1 MADVNATFNY
11 DADFTSAISQT
22 RLLSRELSVLNNSFN
37 SLDKDARKVRDRL
50 GEIFKA
56 DVGDLGAFSARTV
69 DITSNMDNFG
79 KALDRN
85 KLKLRD
91 YAREARKAFQA
102 DSNSRKLAED
112 QVRRSKANLVEMG
125 MDASGRRKGVLV
137 TPLRLDMSDMQ
148 NQLDVARKQFSI
160 FNRLVNDGATQLIN
174 WGKNTQWAGR
184 QLTVGLTVPMTI
196 FATTTIK
203 AFNEVDKELTRF
215 QKVYGSDLVGAT
227 TQATNA
233 IRQQVQALA
242 VDIAGSYGIAAKE
255 TAGLAADLAATGLEG
270 QKLLDSIKQ
279 TTRLS
284 VLGEIDRQDAMK
296 TTLSLQ
302 NAFNMSTQELAESI
316 NFLNAVENQTSLSL
330 QDLTEAIPKVGPVV
344 RALGGDV
351 KDLSVLMVAM
361 KEGGINAAE
370 GANALKS
377 GLASL
382 INPTKAGSEVAKQY
396 GIDLEDIVKRNK
408 GQLLPTV
415 LEFQKS
421 MQTLDDLGKAKII
434 EQLFG
439 KYQFARISALFDN
452 LNTQGSQTKQVIEL
466 MSASNSDLA
475 RIANEEIKTLTESA
489 SMRFQRSM
497 EAIKAALLPVGEAI
511 VNSVLPFM
519 EKFAGVLDRI
529 VSFAQNLPGPIKS
542 FLKVVAGLTSVAGP
556 IIMMAG
562 VLGNFAGYII
572 KGSMAFVN
580 LGRVIRGLPVEKFS
594 LMDDSQIAA
603 AKATDTVTISIEKQK
618 SAMIGLNKLMMDYYT
633 LINKQAARTPNL
645 FNSTPQSSTIG
656 GSPVVPKG
664 VKTLPIIKRQSG
676 GAAWVPG
683 NGSGDKIP
691 ALLEPGEFVINR
703 NAAKQYGGVLEDINN
718 GVPRFAKG
726 GKMPRKIPVPG
737 YMSGF
742 TGARMAAY
750 NARYFAP
757 ARQPERQAA
766 QQPNPGGQPLR
777 YGNEAEWERNLPSPI
792 NPDGIAYGPITHRRQ
807 FQARQADEQVSVITS
822 ALQNAT
828 RSENFL
834 SAIPELVRNIQIRT
848 GIKIREIEEGKP
860 FPAASTFPMPRPLN
874 TAYNDLLPGVNSNP
888 SVFTSIL
895 EKIAQSP
902 TLTLEQKKSLFKL
915 VSNGD
920 APADPQ
926 IISFMSRSFGEI
938 LDAGLPDKFS
948 KELAAKMALAA
959 TAPNYFVRAAR
970 PMSAEL
976 GDITA
981 NSKNRSISGIPK
993 NKIWTDAS
1001 AKLGLEFLPKASQ
1014 ESAAQAAST
1023 LLASSLGISNKE
1035 ARKLIDKQ
1043 KVGEFHVSH
1052 AQSGGIIKA
1061 QRGITGPKP
1070 FSGVPTVKVNP
1081 FKLIGMGGVNEDN
1094 PIAGLDKKS
1103 GMFYKQIK
1111 NNRGFNKDAM
1121 ISEAV
1126 FSQIYKS
1133 GLFGENVTGIDQRLF
1148 NADTGNGTMPVLGSK
1163 FIQSLKTGEDLYD
1176 SKSAQ
1181 FNRPTP
1187 FAKGV
1192 VNKKAIEAM
1201 LASKILGN
1209 YDTHTGNFGIS
1220 NGKFVMLDNTSNL
1233 LTDANGLQR
1242 RTSQALND
1250 FSYSPDR
1257 DALDRLGTQAYR
1269 KNSGSEKAT
1278 IKYLDG
1284 ILAKLNDGQSY
1295 VSQAIMRATQGS
1307 PELLKS
1313 MNDYAFK
1320 KSRGS
1325 SKTYEE
1331 LVTSMI
1337 ALRVEKMKS
1346 NLYVDEDNLTLAD
1359 GGPRLALQSGGIIRA
1374 QRGIKMPESY
1384 ATKLATIRQS
1394 MANANKEA
1402 MSSNVP
1408 LTELGTRQSRIGGY
1422 SSAIPGVNGV
1432 YEINGQRYVVKGH
1445 DTYES
1450 AKAEA
1455 DMARITR
1462 DVFGL
1467 QTPNQEAVRIRHPET
1482 GELMFAV
1489 RSPYNEAFA
1498 KTTARFTEDSAFD
1511 QLIASVARRD
1521 KDLQADNLF
1530 DNIVTDVGQAGI
1542 MSKASQPR
1550 IKTGPT
1556 NSALE
1561 QLAINLG
1568 MTKGGAR
1575 SHGAEAW
1582 NAATA
1587 NMTDDQIISRIKEAA
1602 AKAKSKLSTAD
1613 IPEDFKYIARDLDDI
1628 ASADLGPFVAH
1639 LRTVFPK
1646 EKKPATAAAL
1656 AKKEQQKLLDR
1667 EERQSAL
1674 DAGYPAWA
1682 MQSGGLLRAQDGAW
1696 VPGKGEGDRVPA
1708 LLEPGEFVVNKKAAM
1723 KYGGML
1729 EDMNWNVAPRFMRGT
1744 PPMGQMP
1751 GMTTGAVSGG
1761 LMAAS
1766 MASSMMLPVNQF
1778 TDALNKSI
1786 MALSAFTG
1794 ILSAMQM
1801 LGGRMGGGIGEKLSG
1816 VMTPKPGSKGAGL
1829 IDSATSFMDIG
1840 KKKMA
1845 GTKTAASRGYAA
1857 SQLAG
1862 DNKAKSLAKGA
1873 TRGAS
1878 RLGSGVSSIGK
1889 GMALRGA
1896 GAAVGLLSNPV
1907 GWAILAVTAVT
1918 TAVLSYKKALDSVK
1932 KSAEQAFGASKAE
1945 AEAFGVELK
1954 SIGETIKA
1962 NQEYTKRIGAQ
1973 AQQSQ
1978 STSQRLDPEKEAAVL
1993 DANKDLTK
2001 RLRNLSETRLG
2012 TTVGLGGDRSAQG
2025 ASLLTAKYA
2034 SLLQQGFSEEDA
2046 NVMVRTLAK
2055 ASGAMDAYAQ
2065 SVNKFGMI
2073 KADDPSSIVKA
2084 QMEGLKTYEGFRER
2098 GGFAEGMKSVV
2109 ESINMLPPE
2118 DQYTGL
2124 KTLLTQ
2130 IENLDT
2136 TKLKIAQQ
2144 SLIDMTKQNYGEGSQ
2159 LFNTQRA
2166 IQERTND
2173 SFSFKN
2179 LSTYDDVFAKI
2190 RGGQGIFGGFD
2201 NEQATKVT
2209 AALTSA
2215 FETGAITDQQL
2226 KDYELRIEADPSSI
2240 DEIERELDTVTRD
2253 RQMKIEMDIKIREQ
2267 LAEDYEKINKEII
2280 VKQNQLQDAIESKNA
2295 AIEKEEEKFKNS
2307 QKAGQKYIK
2316 AKQEEIK
2323 ILDEQ
2328 ATKEIE
2334 AIEKQTDTYLK
2345 SLTKQD
2351 DANKFRAEQRG
2362 TMLGGLGALAEGDV
2376 FGFLDARQAAE
2387 ENARQFSSSEEIKA
2401 IEEKKN
2407 AAVEAIDLER
2417 DKRIEAIQEEIDKR
2431 QEALE
2436 KQAEGH
2442 EAHMARLAKERDT
2455 MARNASKT
2463 ISEMQATSDAIAG
2476 IQGNDTVIGWL
2487 GTLRTDAERAAEKA
2501 ALINYLIKHPEAT
2514 VAEALKVV
2522 RKDLYQRD
2530 QSYGAGQNAGGG
2542 ERAGG
2547 ATPDTSSLP
2556 RDPVTRNANGGY
2568 ISGPGTGTSDSIPAR
2583 LSDGEYVIKAS
2594 AVDQYGVGMM
2604 NSINEQRFANGGQ
2617 VLDDYSRVTY
2627 GGKTFNARTVR
2638 MLKRAEESYGS
2649 GFGFYQGSYSTG
2661 VSASKGTHD
2670 GGGAVDIKP
2679 PANIDKALKAL
2690 ASAGFWA
2697 KWRGS
2702 MNPPHIHA
2710 LATGDAQLSSAAR
2723 RQLGLPADGG
2733 YEGDQVEV
2741 GTRTLEDAIKE
2752 VSEAGQG
2759 TIKELTDIMTKG
2771 AAAVYTP
2778 FTGRQFGG
2786 SMTMNKPYLVG
2797 ENGPEVVMP
2806 YGSGSRVDPRFNVPS
2821 GSSIATV
2828 SQNYSDI
2835 ISSNSYSNMVVN
2847 LSVSGVND
2855 PNKAA
2860 DRVIE
2865 ILNKET
2871 GRRNHSRRMGK

>member
-1 MADVNATFNY
+1 MADVNATFVY

-56 DVGDLGAFSARTV
+56 DIGDLGAFSARTV

-112 QVRRSKANLVEMG
+112 QVRRTKANLVDMG
-125 MDASGRRKGVLV
+125 MDASGRRKGILV
-137 TPLRLDMSDMQ
+137 TPLTLDMSDMQ
-148 NQLDVARKQFSI
+148 TKLEVSRKQFSI
-160 FNRLVNDGATQLIN
+160 FNKLVNDGATQLIN

-203 AFNEVDKELTRF
+203 AFNDVDKELTRF

-242 VDIAGSYGIAAKE
+242 VDIAGAYGIAAKE

-421 MQTLDDLGKAKII
+421 METLDDLGKAKII

-466 MSASNSDLA
+466 MSASNTDLA
-475 RIANEEIKTLTESA
+475 RIANQEIKTLTESA

-519 EKFAGVLDRI
+519 ERFAGVLDRV

-542 FLKVVAGLTSVAGP
+542 FLKIAGGLTAIAGP
-556 IIMMAG
+556 LIMMTG
-562 VLGNFAGYII
+562 VLGNFLGYIV
-572 KGSMAFVN
+572 KGAMAFVN
-580 LGRVIRGLPVEKFS
+580 LGRTIRGLPTEKFS
-594 LMDDSQIAA
+594 LMDDAQIAA
-603 AKATDTVTISIEKQK
+603 SKATDTVTISIEKQK

-645 FNSTPQSSTIG
+645 FNSTPQSTVMG
-656 GSPVVPKG
+656 GSPVVPQG
-664 VKTLPIIKRQSG
+664 VRTLPIIKRQSG

-683 NGSGDKIP
+683 SGSGDKIP

-718 GVPRFAKG
+718 GTPRFQSG
-726 GKMPRKIPVPG
+726 GKIPG
-737 YMSGF
+737 YALGF
-742 TGARMAAY
+742 TGVRMGAQYAKL
-750 NARYFAP
+750 NNNSP
-757 ARQPERQAA
+757 ARQAVS
-766 QQPNPGGQPLR
+766 QPNPGGQPLK
-777 YGNEAEWERNLPSPI
+777 YGSEAEWERNFPVPYS
-792 NPDGIAYGPITHRRQ
+792 PDGIAYSNVTYRRQ
-807 FQARQADEQVSVITS
+807 FQARQANEQVSVIMS
-822 ALQNAT
+822 GLQNAT
-828 RSENFL
+828 SSREL
-834 SAIPELVRNIQIRT
+834 LDAIPQIVGNVKIRT
-848 GIKIREIEEGKP
+848 GIGIKEEGETKP
-860 FPAASTFPMPRPLN
+860 FPTNSTFPMPKPLN
-874 TAYNDLLPGVNSNP
+874 TVYNDILPGKKDPFKESLF
-888 SVFTSIL
+888 SSIL
-895 EKIAQSP
+895 TRIAD
-902 TLTLEQKKSLFKL
+902 TDELTLNQKKYLFTL
-915 VSNGD
+915 ISNGD
-920 APADPQ
+920 APAEPKLV
-926 IISFMSRSFGEI
+926 SFMSTVFKNI
-938 LDAGLPDKFS
+938 LEDGLPADYS
-948 KELAAKMALAA
+948 QNLAAKMALAA
-959 TAPNYFVRAAR
+959 TVPGQFIVPLQ
-970 PMSAEL
+970 PMSTRL
-976 GDITA
+976 GTGVVSQSTD
-981 NSKNRSISGIPK
+981 RSIKGLPNTSE
-993 NKIWTDAS
+993 WQVAS
-1001 AKLGLEFLPKASQ
+1001 RDLGLESLPLSSQQTATIKAG
-1014 ESAAQAAST
+1014 E
-1023 LLASSLGISNKE
+1023 LLAKSLGISNE
-1035 ARKLIDKQ
+1035 DAMVLINAQ
-1043 KVGEFHVSH
+1043 KIGEFHVSH
-1052 AQSGGIIKA
+1052 AQSGG
-1061 QRGITGPKP
+1061 
-1070 FSGVPTVKVNP
+1070 V
-1081 FKLIGMGGVNEDN
+1081 
-1094 PIAGLDKKS
+1094 
-1103 GMFYKQIK
+1103 
-1111 NNRGFNKDAM
+1111 
-1121 ISEAV
+1121 
-1126 FSQIYKS
+1126 
-1133 GLFGENVTGIDQRLF
+1133 
-1148 NADTGNGTMPVLGSK
+1148 
-1163 FIQSLKTGEDLYD
+1163 
-1176 SKSAQ
+1176 
-1181 FNRPTP
+1181 
-1187 FAKGV
+1187 
-1192 VNKKAIEAM
+1192 
-1201 LASKILGN
+1201 
-1209 YDTHTGNFGIS
+1209 
-1220 NGKFVMLDNTSNL
+1220 
-1233 LTDANGLQR
+1233 
-1242 RTSQALND
+1242 
-1250 FSYSPDR
+1250 
-1257 DALDRLGTQAYR
+1257 
-1269 KNSGSEKAT
+1269 
-1278 IKYLDG
+1278 
-1284 ILAKLNDGQSY
+1284 
-1295 VSQAIMRATQGS
+1295 
-1307 PELLKS
+1307 
-1313 MNDYAFK
+1313 
-1320 KSRGS
+1320 
-1325 SKTYEE
+1325 
-1331 LVTSMI
+1331 
-1337 ALRVEKMKS
+1337 
-1346 NLYVDEDNLTLAD
+1346 
-1359 GGPRLALQSGGIIRA
+1359 IRA
-1374 QRGIKMPESY
+1374 MRGVKMPESY
-1384 ATKLATIRQS
+1384 ATKLSTIRQS

-1402 MSSNVP
+1402 MDSNVP
-1408 LTELGTRQSRIGGY
+1408 LMELGTRQSKIGGH

-1462 DVFGL
+1462 EVFGL

-1482 GELMFAV
+1482 GDLMFAV

-1498 KTTARFTEDSAFD
+1498 KTTGRFTQDSAFD

-1550 IKTGPT
+1550 TKTGPG

-1568 MTKGGAR
+1568 MVKGGAR

-1587 NMTDDQIISRIKEAA
+1587 NMTDAQIISRIKEAA
-1602 AKAKSKLSTAD
+1602 AKAKSKLSTSD
-1613 IPEDFKYIARDLDDI
+1613 IPEDFKYIAKDLDDI
-1628 ASADLGPFVAH
+1628 ASADLAPFVAH

-1646 EKKPATAAAL
+1646 EKKPPTAAAI

-1674 DAGYPAWA
+1674 AAGYPQWA
-1682 MQSGGLLRAQDGAW
+1682 MQSGGIIKAQNGGLIRAMFGIKIPRSKKNTPYSGQVAGSLTPKVSKKDQDLLDLYFDKPQVGHLDNLHKTPLGEIASRGMVPSQTLYRGMSDFDMNLVKQSGTLTRDSVMSTTRDRDAAIKIASGLSDSGGGNTYSVAKIKVGRGTRGVHLNSLVPRARQSLDEILLSPQTPLHFRRSEIGYRINTGESIIPIMQHVFSTKKPNMIQRLYDRVLQSRQSELRPLTRDEVRYWQQAGAPLTEGMQLVANKGKTIYGDSYEENYQRSQSSKRVEEAAAAERARKASLTPEESRAEYLAAQAAIAARSNNSGVQTGGMIRAQDGAW

-1708 LLEPGEFVVNKKAAM
+1708 LLEPGEFVVNKKAA
-1723 KYGGML
+1723 KQYGGML
-1729 EDMNWNVAPRFMRGT
+1729 EDLNWNVAPRFMRGT
-1744 PPMGQMP
+1744 PPGMMP
-1751 GMTTGAVSGG
+1751 GMGAGAVSGG

-1766 MASSMMLPVNQF
+1766 MASSMMLPVNKF

-1794 ILSAMQM
+1794 ILSAIQM
-1801 LGGRMGGGIGEKLSG
+1801 LGGRMGGGIGGKLSG
-1816 VMTPKPGSKGAGL
+1816 IMTPKPGTSAAYSARQGVLAKEAG
-1829 IDSATSFMDIG
+1829 MDLM
-1840 KKKMA
+1840 KQ
-1845 GTKTAASRGYAA
+1845 RGIK
-1857 SQLAG
+1857 
-1862 DNKAKSLAKGA
+1862 NKAS
-1873 TRGAS
+1873 GAS
-1878 RLGSGVSSIGK
+1878 LVGRSML
-1889 GMALRGA
+1889 LRS
-1896 GAAVGLLSNPV
+1896 AAATVGLLTNPI
-1907 GWAILAVTAVT
+1907 GLAIIAT
-1918 TAVLSYKKALDSVK
+1918 TALVAATLKYKKSLDSAK

-1954 SIGETIKA
+1954 NVGETIKA
-1962 NQEYTKRIGAQ
+1962 NQEYTKMIGAQ

-1978 STSQRLDPEKEAAVL
+1978 STSQRLDPEKEAAL
-1993 DANKDLTK
+1993 LGANEDLTK
-2001 RLRNLSETRLG
+2001 RLRNLSETKL
-2012 TTVGLGGDRSAQG
+2012 TTTFDRTGDRSAQ
-2025 ASLLTAKYA
+2025 AATVLTAKYA
-2034 SLLQQGFSEEDA
+2034 SLLQQGFSENDA

-2073 KADDPSSIVKA
+2073 KADDPASIIKA
-2084 QMEGLKTYEGFRER
+2084 QMEGVKTFQNIGGLFDQGER
-2098 GGFAEGMKSVV
+2098 GGFAAGIKAVV
-2109 ESINMLPPE
+2109 EQINLLPPE

-2124 KTLLTQ
+2124 KTLLSQ

-2136 TKLKIAQQ
+2136 KQLKIAQQ
-2144 SLIDMTKQNYGEGSQ
+2144 SIVDMTKETYGEGSQ

-2166 IQERTND
+2166 IQERTSG

-2179 LSTYDDVFAKI
+2179 LSTYDDFISK
-2190 RGGQGIFGGFD
+2190 FGGSIE
-2201 NEQATKVT
+2201 NELATSVS

-2226 KDYELRIEADPSSI
+2226 KDYQLRIEADPSSI
-2240 DEIERELDTVTRD
+2240 SQIETELDIVTRD
-2253 RQMKIEMDIKIREQ
+2253 RQIKIQATIKLEEQ
-2267 LAEDYEKINKEII
+2267 LAEQYEKINKEII
-2280 VKQNQLQDAIESKNA
+2280 IKQNDLQSAIEAKNA
-2295 AIEKEEEKFKNS
+2295 AIEKEEEAFKKS
-2307 QKAGQKYIK
+2307 QKAGQKFIK
-2316 AKQEEIK
+2316 GKQEEIK
-2323 ILDEQ
+2323 VIDEK

-2387 ENARQFSSSEEIKA
+2387 ENARQFSASEEIKV
-2401 IEEKKN
+2401 IEEKKK
-2407 AAVEAIDLER
+2407 AAVDAIDLER
-2417 DKRIEAIQEEIDKR
+2417 DKRIEAIQIEIDKK

-2436 KQAEGH
+2436 KQADGH
-2442 EAHMARLAKERDT
+2442 EAHMARLQKERDT
-2455 MARNASKT
+2455 MATNASKT
-2463 ISEMQATSDAIAG
+2463 IAEMQATSDSIAG
-2476 IQGNDTVIGWL
+2476 IKSNPVILDWL
-2487 GTLRTDAERAAEKA
+2487 TNMKDKAKAAAAQA
-2501 ALINYLIKHPEAT
+2501 ALINYLVKHPEAT
-2514 VAEALKVV
+2514 VAEAFK
-2522 RKDLYQRD
+2522 KIQADLLQSD
-2530 QSYGAGQNAGGG
+2530 QSFQSGMNSNDG

-2547 ATPDTSSLP
+2547 AGSGGQYNQVYTPTTSANPSGMTGGRSGRAP
-2556 RDPVTRNANGGY
+2556 GYQANGGY
-2568 ISGPGTGTSDSIPAR
+2568 ISGPGTSTSDSIPAR
-2583 LSDGEYVIKAS
+2583 LSNGEYVVKAS
-2594 AVDQYGVGMM
+2594 AVSQYGVGMM
-2604 NSINEQRFANGGQ
+2604 NSINEQRFADGGQ

-2661 VSASKGTHD
+2661 VSASMGTHD

-2690 ASAGFWA
+2690 AAAGFWA

-2733 YEGDQVEV
+2733 YQGDQVEV
-2741 GTRTLEDAIKE
+2741 GTRTVEEAIKE
-2752 VSEAGQG
+2752 ASAAGYG
-2759 TIKELTDIMTKG
+2759 TVKEFTDIMAQG
-2771 AAAVYTP
+2771 AAAVYSP
-2778 FTGRQFGG
+2778 LTGRKFGG

-2806 YGSGSRVDPRFNVPS
+2806 YGSGSRVDPKFNVPS

-2828 SQNYSDI
+2828 SQDSSDI
-2835 ISSNSYSNMVVN
+2835 INSNSYSNMVVN

-2860 DRVIE
+2860 NKVIE
-2865 ILNKET
+2865 IINSQAS
-2871 GRRNHSRRMGK
+2871 RRNHSRKMGR

>member
-1 MADVNATFNY
+1 MADVNATFVY
-11 DADFTSAISQT
+11 DADFTSAISQVRT
-22 RLLSRELSVLNNSFN
+22 LSRELSVLNSSFN
-37 SLDKDARKVRDRL
+37 SLDKDARKVRDRFA
-50 GEIFKA
+50 EVFKG
-56 DVGDLGAFSARTV
+56 DVGNLGAFSAKTV

-112 QVRRSKANLVEMG
+112 QVRRTRASLVEIG
-125 MDASGRRKGVLV
+125 MDASGRRKGILV
-137 TPLRLDMSDMQ
+137 TPLKLDMSDVQ
-148 NQLDVARKQFSI
+148 TQLEVSRKQFSI

-203 AFNEVDKELTRF
+203 AFNDVDKELTRF

-242 VDIAGSYGIAAKE
+242 VDIAGAYGIAAKE

-466 MSASNSDLA
+466 MSASNTDLA
-475 RIANEEIKTLTESA
+475 RIANAEIKTLTESA

-519 EKFAGVLDRI
+519 ERFAGVLDRI

-542 FLKVVAGLTSVAGP
+542 FLKIAGGLTAIAGP
-556 IIMMAG
+556 LIMMTG
-562 VLGNFAGYII
+562 VLGNFLGYIV
-572 KGSMAFVN
+572 KGAMAFVN
-580 LGRVIRGLPVEKFS
+580 LGRTIRGLPTEKFA
-594 LMDDSQIAA
+594 LMDDAQIAA
-603 AKATDTVTISIEKQK
+603 AKATDIVTLSVQKQK
-618 SAMIGLNKLMMDYYT
+618 DAMVGLNKLMMDYYL

-645 FNSTPQSSTIG
+645 FNATPPTSTIG

-664 VKTLPIIKRQSG
+664 VRTLPVIKRQSG
-676 GAAWVPG
+676 GSAWVPG

-737 YMSGF
+737 YRLGA
-742 TGARMAAY
+742 TGLAALRLRRQQQSQISAVSNLLQTDTVSVAPRNTISDLLNDNPTTTSQSRMVGAGRLKFANPRRIFGTTKAENQLLNDLFQAGRHANSSPSRVALR
-750 NARYFAP
+750 NAILSQIDQMA
-757 ARQPERQAA
+757 
-766 QQPNPGGQPLR
+766 
-777 YGNEAEWERNLPSPI
+777 I
-792 NPDGIAYGPITHRRQ
+792 NPEQKTKLRRAIEINRNFSSVEDQ
-807 FQARQADEQVSVITS
+807 KLFSDLIRQTI
-822 ALQNAT
+822 
-828 RSENFL
+828 
-834 SAIPELVRNIQIRT
+834 
-848 GIKIREIEEGKP
+848 
-860 FPAASTFPMPRPLN
+860 
-874 TAYNDLLPGVNSNP
+874 SNP
-888 SVFTSIL
+888 SNRGVMDEISTDLKAKLIATML
-895 EKIAQSP
+895 VPEKRVVSRISSLSDTESGSNLSP
-902 TLTLEQKKSLFKL
+902 TFSSTRSIRGAFGPAGERARDESFL
-915 VSNGD
+915 D
-920 APADPQ
+920 AFGGRQSA
-926 IISFMSRSFGEI
+926 SRSFE
-938 LDAGLPDKFS
+938 
-948 KELAAKMALAA
+948 
-959 TAPNYFVRAAR
+959 
-970 PMSAEL
+970 
-976 GDITA
+976 DII
-981 NSKNRSISGIPK
+981 SRMESEYGIPRSISEKYIGI
-993 NKIWTDAS
+993 
-1001 AKLGLEFLPKASQ
+1001 
-1014 ESAAQAAST
+1014 
-1023 LLASSLGISNKE
+1023 
-1035 ARKLIDKQ
+1035 
-1043 KVGEFHVSH
+1043 
-1052 AQSGGIIKA
+1052 
-1061 QRGITGPKP
+1061 
-1070 FSGVPTVKVNP
+1070 
-1081 FKLIGMGGVNEDN
+1081 
-1094 PIAGLDKKS
+1094 
-1103 GMFYKQIK
+1103 
-1111 NNRGFNKDAM
+1111 
-1121 ISEAV
+1121 
-1126 FSQIYKS
+1126 
-1133 GLFGENVTGIDQRLF
+1133 
-1148 NADTGNGTMPVLGSK
+1148 
-1163 FIQSLKTGEDLYD
+1163 LKTEG
-1176 SKSAQ
+1176 AH
-1181 FNRPTP
+1181 
-1187 FAKGV
+1187 G
-1192 VNKKAIEAM
+1192 
-1201 LASKILGN
+1201 
-1209 YDTHTGNFGIS
+1209 
-1220 NGKFVMLDNTSNL
+1220 
-1233 LTDANGLQR
+1233 
-1242 RTSQALND
+1242 
-1250 FSYSPDR
+1250 
-1257 DALDRLGTQAYR
+1257 
-1269 KNSGSEKAT
+1269 
-1278 IKYLDG
+1278 
-1284 ILAKLNDGQSY
+1284 
-1295 VSQAIMRATQGS
+1295 
-1307 PELLKS
+1307 
-1313 MNDYAFK
+1313 
-1320 KSRGS
+1320 
-1325 SKTYEE
+1325 
-1331 LVTSMI
+1331 
-1337 ALRVEKMKS
+1337 
-1346 NLYVDEDNLTLAD
+1346 
-1359 GGPRLALQSGGIIRA
+1359 LQSGGPIKAI
-1374 QRGIKMPESY
+1374 RGIKMPESY

-1498 KTTARFTEDSAFD
+1498 KTTGRFTEDSAFD

-1521 KDLQADNLF
+1521 KDLQSDNLF

-1550 IKTGPT
+1550 VKTGPT

-1587 NMTDDQIISRIKEAA
+1587 NMTDAQIISRIKEAA

-1646 EKKPATAAAL
+1646 EKKPATAAAI

-1682 MQSGGLLRAQDGAW
+1682 MQSGGVIRAQNGGLIRAMFGMRIPRSKKNTPYSGEVASSLTPKVSQKDQDLLDLYFDKPQVGHLDNLHKTPLGEIAGRGMVPSQTLYRGMSDFDMNLVKQSGTLTRDSVMSTTRDRDAAIKIASGLSDSGGGNTYSVAKIKVGRGTRGVHLNSLVPRARQSLDEILLSPQTPLHFRRSEIGYRINTGESIIPIMQHVFSTKKPNMIQRLYDRILQSRQSELRPLTRDEVRYWQQAGAPLTEGMQLVANKGKTIYGDSYEENYQRSQSIKRVEEAAAAERARKALLTPEESRAEYLASVAAREARNDRGVQTGGIIRAQEGMNTSAW

-1708 LLEPGEFVVNKKAAM
+1708 LLEPGEFVVNKKAA
-1723 KYGGML
+1723 KQYGGML
-1729 EDMNWNVAPRFMRGT
+1729 EELNWNVAPRFMRGT
-1744 PPMGQMP
+1744 PPTGQMA
-1751 GMTTGAVSGG
+1751 GMSAGAVSGG

-1766 MASSMMLPVNQF
+1766 MASSMMLPVNKF

-1801 LGGRMGGGIGEKLSG
+1801 LGVRSGGAFGKKMSGATMPKTGSTADKLWGKGVDKMDAGKNQMKMSGIGNKL
-1816 VMTPKPGSKGAGL
+1816 KGARGL
-1829 IDSATSFMDIG
+1829 SAG
-1840 KKKMA
+1840 KALM
-1845 GTKTAASRGYAA
+1845 GVGRTAA
-1857 SQLAG
+1857 LM
-1862 DNKAKSLAKGA
+1862 
-1873 TRGAS
+1873 T
-1878 RLGSGVSSIGK
+1878 
-1889 GMALRGA
+1889 
-1896 GAAVGLLSNPV
+1896 NPV
-1907 GWAILAVTAVT
+1907 GWAIAATMAVTA
-1918 TAVLSYKKALDSVK
+1918 AVMAYKKALDSAK
-1932 KSAEQAFGASKAE
+1932 KAAQQVFGASKAE
-1945 AEAFGVELK
+1945 AEAFGVELRSVADAIK
-1954 SIGETIKA
+1954 S
-1962 NQEYTKRIGAQ
+1962 NQEYTKQIGAQ

-1978 STSQRLDPEKEAAVL
+1978 NSTPGRLDPEKEKIVL
-1993 DANKDLTK
+1993 DSNKELTG
-2001 RLRNLSETRLG
+2001 RLRNLGETRLLSSASVFG
-2012 TTVGLGGDRSAQG
+2012 NKTDRSAERS
-2025 ASLLTAKYA
+2025 SLLAGKYA
-2034 SLLQQGFSEEDA
+2034 SLLQEGFSEEDA
-2046 NVMVRTLAK
+2046 NIMVKTLAK
-2055 ASGAMDAYAQ
+2055 ASGAMESYYQAQ
-2065 SVNKFGMI
+2065 KQFGSI
-2073 KADDPSSIVKA
+2073 NAGDGAGIVKA
-2084 QMEGLKTYEGFRER
+2084 QMEALSTFNIDVIGGEEGA
-2098 GGFAEGMKSVV
+2098 FAAGIKEIAS
-2109 ESINMLPPE
+2109 SLNLLPPE
-2118 DQYTGL
+2118 DQYEGL
-2124 KTLLTQ
+2124 KELLDQ

-2136 TKLKIAQQ
+2136 SRLKVAQQ
-2144 SLIDMTKQNYGEGSQ
+2144 ALIDLAKENYGEDSSLAQALAAVQDKTSGTASILNPTSWDQGPNRDEGIKGFITSGGLYPYLFQDGEAVNSKEQSTAVSQ
-2159 LFNTQRA
+2159 AMT
-2166 IQERTND
+2166 T
-2173 SFSFKN
+2173 
-2179 LSTYDDVFAKI
+2179 
-2190 RGGQGIFGGFD
+2190 
-2201 NEQATKVT
+2201 
-2209 AALTSA
+2209 A
-2215 FETGAITDQQL
+2215 FETGTITDQQL
-2226 KDYELRIEADPSSI
+2226 QDYTIRINKNPGDLEAIGKEI
-2240 DEIERELDTVTRD
+2240 DVLMRD
-2253 RQMKIEMDIKIREQ
+2253 RNLKIKVDLE
-2267 LAEDYEKINKEII
+2267 YKESLD
-2280 VKQNQLQDAIESKNA
+2280 NQLEANNKKIILEQQRMQDAMDAKEASMQ
-2295 AIEKEEEKFKNS
+2295 KEEEAFKAS

-2316 AKQEEIK
+2316 GKQEEIK
-2323 ILDEQ
+2323 VIDE
-2328 ATKEIE
+2328 AANKEIE
-2334 AIEKQTDTYLK
+2334 AIEKQTDAYLK

-2351 DANKFRAEQRG
+2351 DANRFRAEQRG

-2387 ENARQFSSSEEIKA
+2387 ENARQYSQAEEIKN
-2401 IEEKKN
+2401 IEEKRD
-2407 AAVEAIDLER
+2407 ATTEAIDLER
-2417 DKRIEAIQEEIDKR
+2417 DQRVEAIQAEIDKR

-2442 EAHMARLAKERDT
+2442 EARMSQLQKEREQ
-2455 MARNASKT
+2455 MAKNFAKS
-2463 ISEMQATSDAIAG
+2463 IADMQALSDGIAAIR
-2476 IQGNDTVIGWL
+2476 GNDKILAWL
-2487 GTLRTDAERAAEKA
+2487 NTIKDPFEKA
-2501 ALINYLIKHPEAT
+2501 TQQAAIINYLITNPAAT
-2514 VAEALKVV
+2514 VQEAFEKTQFN
-2522 RKDLYQRD
+2522 YN
-2530 QSYGAGQNAGGG
+2530 QSKPATRTTGTGKEHPSNYSPPSTPSAPNSAGDPTLASGGF
-2542 ERAGG
+2542 
-2547 ATPDTSSLP
+2547 
-2556 RDPVTRNANGGY
+2556 V
-2568 ISGPGTGTSDSIPAR
+2568 SGPGTGTSDSIPAR
-2583 LSDGEYVIKAS
+2583 LSNGEYVVKAS

-2604 NSINEQRFANGGQ
+2604 NSINEQRFADGGIA
-2617 VLDDYSRVTY
+2617 LDDYSRVSY

-2661 VSASKGTHD
+2661 VSASMGTHD

-2710 LATGDAQLSSAAR
+2710 LATGDAQLSPAAR

-2733 YEGDQVEV
+2733 YQGDQVEV
-2741 GTRTLEDAIKE
+2741 GTRTVEEAIKE
-2752 VSEAGQG
+2752 VSLAGMG
-2759 TIKELTDIMTKG
+2759 TVQELTDIMTKG

-2806 YGSGSRVDPRFNVPS
+2806 YGSGSRVDPKFNVPS

-2828 SQNYSDI
+2828 SQDSSDI
-2835 ISSNSYSNMVVN
+2835 INSNSYSNMVVN

-2860 DRVIE
+2860 NKVIE
-2865 ILNKET
+2865 ILNSEAS
-2871 GRRNHSRRMGK
+2871 RRNHSRKMGR

>member
-11 DADFTSAISQT
+11 DADFSSAITQT

-112 QVRRSKANLVEMG
+112 QVRRTKANLVDMG
-125 MDASGRRKGVLV
+125 MDASGRRKGILV
-137 TPLRLDMSDMQ
+137 TPLTLDMSDMQ
-148 NQLDVARKQFSI
+148 TKLEVSRKQFSI
-160 FNRLVNDGATQLIN
+160 FNKLVNDGATQLIN

-203 AFNEVDKELTRF
+203 AFNDVDKELTRF
-215 QKVYGSDLVGAT
+215 QKVYGSDLVSAT

-242 VDIAGSYGIAAKE
+242 IDIAGAYGIAAKE

-421 MQTLDDLGKAKII
+421 METLDDLGKAKII

-466 MSASNSDLA
+466 MSASNTDLA
-475 RIANEEIKTLTESA
+475 RIANAEIKTLTESA
-489 SMRFQRSM
+489 SMRFKRSM

-542 FLKVVAGLTSVAGP
+542 FLKIAGGLTAIAGP
-556 IIMMAG
+556 LIMMTG
-562 VLGNFAGYII
+562 VLGNFLGYIV
-572 KGSMAFVN
+572 KGAMAFVN
-580 LGRVIRGLPVEKFS
+580 LGRTIRGLPTEKFA
-594 LMDDSQIAA
+594 LMDDAQIAA
-603 AKATDTVTISIEKQK
+603 SKATDVLTVSVERQK
-618 SAMIGLNKLMMDYYT
+618 TAMIGLNQIMMDYYA
-633 LINKQAARTPNL
+633 LINKQAAKTPNL
-645 FNSTPQSSTIG
+645 FTAPVQAAVPGAQSSAR
-656 GSPVVPKG
+656 PVVKR
-664 VKTLPIIKRQSG
+664 LKRQKG
-676 GAAWVPG
+676 GPAWVPG
-683 NGSGDKIP
+683 SGSGDKIP
-691 ALLEPGEFVINR
+691 AMLEPGEFVINR

-718 GVPRFAKG
+718 GVPRFQSG
-726 GKMPRKIPVPG
+726 GKILRL
-737 YMSGF
+737 MSGGPRRPGWRLRREAGEDQAPE
-742 TGARMAAY
+742 TRPNPNRNPDDYAY
-750 NARYFAP
+750 GNITNARV
-757 ARQPERQAA
+757 
-766 QQPNPGGQPLR
+766 
-777 YGNEAEWERNLPSPI
+777 AE
-792 NPDGIAYGPITHRRQ
+792 
-807 FQARQADEQVSVITS
+807 ARQAS
-822 ALQNAT
+822 QNISQIMSRLDNA
-828 RSENFL
+828 SSPADF
-834 SAIPELVRNIQIRT
+834 SSQIPEIIRNAQLVKS
-848 GIKIREIEEGKP
+848 IKIREPGETKP
-860 FPAASTFPMPRPLN
+860 FPASSTYPMPKPLN
-874 TAYNDLLPGVNSNP
+874 VLYNDFLPGKSSDTGAFSYALNR
-888 SVFTSIL
+888 
-895 EKIAQSP
+895 IASDP
-902 TLTLEQKKSLFKL
+902 TLTPEQKRSLFRL

-920 APADPQ
+920 APGDPQ
-926 IISFMSRSFGEI
+926 LISFMSTVFREV
-938 LDAGLPDKFS
+938 LEQGLMRGS
-948 KELAAKMALAA
+948 SQSVAAKMALAA
-959 TAPNYFVRAAR
+959 TVPTNTGVLR
-970 PMSAEL
+970 PMSTEL
-976 GDITA
+976 GDIVAQSRT
-981 NSKNRSISGIPK
+981 RSITGITENPSSW
-993 NKIWTDAS
+993 IAAS
-1001 AKLGLEFLPKASQ
+1001 RKLGLESLPQ
-1014 ESAAQAAST
+1014 AAQSRSATQAT
-1023 LLASSLGISNKE
+1023 ELLARTMGISNEE
-1035 ARKLIDKQ
+1035 ARRLISAQ
-1043 KVGEFHVSH
+1043 QVGQFQVSH
-1052 AQSGGIIKA
+1052 AQSGG
-1061 QRGITGPKP
+1061 
-1070 FSGVPTVKVNP
+1070 V
-1081 FKLIGMGGVNEDN
+1081 
-1094 PIAGLDKKS
+1094 
-1103 GMFYKQIK
+1103 
-1111 NNRGFNKDAM
+1111 
-1121 ISEAV
+1121 
-1126 FSQIYKS
+1126 
-1133 GLFGENVTGIDQRLF
+1133 
-1148 NADTGNGTMPVLGSK
+1148 
-1163 FIQSLKTGEDLYD
+1163 
-1176 SKSAQ
+1176 
-1181 FNRPTP
+1181 
-1187 FAKGV
+1187 
-1192 VNKKAIEAM
+1192 
-1201 LASKILGN
+1201 
-1209 YDTHTGNFGIS
+1209 
-1220 NGKFVMLDNTSNL
+1220 
-1233 LTDANGLQR
+1233 
-1242 RTSQALND
+1242 
-1250 FSYSPDR
+1250 
-1257 DALDRLGTQAYR
+1257 
-1269 KNSGSEKAT
+1269 
-1278 IKYLDG
+1278 
-1284 ILAKLNDGQSY
+1284 
-1295 VSQAIMRATQGS
+1295 
-1307 PELLKS
+1307 
-1313 MNDYAFK
+1313 
-1320 KSRGS
+1320 
-1325 SKTYEE
+1325 
-1331 LVTSMI
+1331 
-1337 ALRVEKMKS
+1337 
-1346 NLYVDEDNLTLAD
+1346 
-1359 GGPRLALQSGGIIRA
+1359 IRA
-1374 QRGIKMPESY
+1374 MRGVKMPESY
-1384 ATKLATIRQS
+1384 ATKLSTIRQS

-1402 MSSNVP
+1402 MDSNVP
-1408 LTELGTRQSRIGGY
+1408 LMELGTRQSKIGGH
-1422 SSAIPGVNGV
+1422 SSAIPGVNGI

-1462 DVFGL
+1462 EVFGL

-1482 GELMFAV
+1482 GDLMFAV

-1498 KTTARFTEDSAFD
+1498 KTTGRFTQDSAFD

-1550 IKTGPT
+1550 TKTGPG

-1568 MTKGGAR
+1568 MVKGGAR

-1587 NMTDDQIISRIKEAA
+1587 NMTDAQIISRIKEAA
-1602 AKAKSKLSTAD
+1602 AKAKSKLSTSD
-1613 IPEDFKYIARDLDDI
+1613 IPEDFKYIAKDLDDI
-1628 ASADLGPFVAH
+1628 ASADLAPFVAH

-1646 EKKPATAAAL
+1646 EKKPPTAAAI

-1674 DAGYPAWA
+1674 AAGYPQWA
-1682 MQSGGLLRAQDGAW
+1682 MQSGGMIPGYSRGRTSKASILMKQSAKAAAEMGMTPMIRKESQLTYNQSMDDLISQGLYHGSRSGLTADPMSFTREQRKRLQEYIDLGVPKELAIQMMASGQTQATMKRRDGYQKQNIFGADLFLTADAKLASTYSKGPGAAGVFRAEQDSAKKRIIDLSHSGRSLMAQDPTLVRDVYNRILQMAKNPPLSDIQELGKAGAKKKYVDMAKMFLAQEGSPSRPRTTQSRAEQAGTYGPSGYDRSKMFQDGHLAQIFRHVATQRGWDGLTHLGGVNTSGTHHQVIALFDAQGIKLKKTDNQDFSSFKQPEITRFEDFQSRKPKTKAPVYYGPQRENLGVQTGGMIRAQDGAW

-1744 PPMGQMP
+1744 PPTGQMA
-1751 GMTTGAVSGG
+1751 GMSAGAVSGG

-1766 MASSMMLPVNQF
+1766 MASSMMLPVNKF

-1801 LGGRMGGGIGEKLSG
+1801 LGMRSGGALGKKMSLATIPKTGSMAEKSYLKGAFKVEDAKEKMKMGGVG
-1816 VMTPKPGSKGAGL
+1816 
-1829 IDSATSFMDIG
+1829 
-1840 KKKMA
+1840 
-1845 GTKTAASRGYAA
+1845 
-1857 SQLAG
+1857 
-1862 DNKAKSLAKGA
+1862 NK
-1873 TRGAS
+1873 
-1878 RLGSGVSSIGK
+1878 
-1889 GMALRGA
+1889 LRGA
-1896 GAAVGLLSNPV
+1896 RGLSAGKALMGVGRTAALMTNPI
-1907 GWAILAVTAVT
+1907 GWAIAATMAVTS
-1918 TAVLSYKKALDSVK
+1918 AVLAYKKALDSAK
-1932 KSAEQAFGASKAE
+1932 KAAQQVFGASKAE
-1945 AEAFGVELK
+1945 AEAFGVELRSVADAIK
-1954 SIGETIKA
+1954 S
-1962 NQEYTKRIGAQ
+1962 NQEYTKQIGAQ

-1978 STSQRLDPEKEAAVL
+1978 NSTPGRLDPEKEKIVL
-1993 DANKDLTK
+1993 DSNKELTG
-2001 RLRNLSETRLG
+2001 RLRNLGETKLLSTVDAFGDG
-2012 TTVGLGGDRSAQG
+2012 TNRSSQRT
-2025 ASLLTAKYA
+2025 SLLAGKYA
-2034 SLLQQGFSEEDA
+2034 SLLQEGFSEEDA
-2046 NVMVRTLAK
+2046 NIMVKTLAK
-2055 ASGAMDAYAQ
+2055 ASGAMESYYEAQ
-2065 SVNKFGMI
+2065 KQFGSI
-2073 KADDPSSIVKA
+2073 NAGDGAGIVKA
-2084 QMEGLKTYEGFRER
+2084 QMEALSTFNIDAIGGEEGA
-2098 GGFAEGMKSVV
+2098 FASGIKEIVS
-2109 ESINMLPPE
+2109 NLNLLPPE
-2118 DQYTGL
+2118 DQYAGL
-2124 KTLLTQ
+2124 KELLNQ
-2130 IENLDT
+2130 IENLNTD
-2136 TKLKIAQQ
+2136 KLKVAQQ
-2144 SLIDMTKQNYGEGSQ
+2144 ALVDMAQQNYGEDSQ
-2159 LFNTQRA
+2159 LARTLAA
-2166 IQERTND
+2166 IQDKTEGTGSILNPTSWDQFFGPEARNSQTQ
-2173 SFSFKN
+2173 
-2179 LSTYDDVFAKI
+2179 STAVS
-2190 RGGQGIFGGFD
+2190 Q
-2201 NEQATKVT
+2201 
-2209 AALTSA
+2209 ALTTA

-2226 KDYELRIEADPSSI
+2226 EAYRIKIDADPDSLS
-2240 DEIERELDTVTRD
+2240 EIEQEIDGLMKARNLKIKVDLD
-2253 RQMKIEMDIKIREQ
+2253 
-2267 LAEDYEKINKEII
+2267 YKESLD
-2280 VKQNQLQDAIESKNA
+2280 NQLEANNKKIILEQQRMQDAMDAKEASMQ
-2295 AIEKEEEKFKNS
+2295 KEEEAFKAS

-2316 AKQEEIK
+2316 GKQEEIK
-2323 ILDEQ
+2323 VIDEA

-2334 AIEKQTDTYLK
+2334 AIEKQTDAYLK

-2351 DANKFRAEQRG
+2351 DANRFRAEQRG

-2387 ENARQFSSSEEIKA
+2387 ENARQYSQAEEIKN
-2401 IEEKKN
+2401 IEEKRD
-2407 AAVEAIDLER
+2407 ATTEAIDLER
-2417 DKRIEAIQEEIDKR
+2417 DQRVEAIQAEIDKR

-2442 EAHMARLAKERDT
+2442 EARMSQLQKEREQ
-2455 MARNASKT
+2455 MAKNFAKS
-2463 ISEMQATSDAIAG
+2463 IADMQALSDGIAAIR
-2476 IQGNDTVIGWL
+2476 GNDKILTWL
-2487 GTLRTDAERAAEKA
+2487 NTIKDPFEKA
-2501 ALINYLIKHPEAT
+2501 TQQAAIINYLITNPAATIEEAFKKTQFNYNQSKPATRTTGTGKEHPSNYSSPSTTSAPN
-2514 VAEALKVV
+2514 
-2522 RKDLYQRD
+2522 
-2530 QSYGAGQNAGGG
+2530 SAGDPTLAASGGF
-2542 ERAGG
+2542 
-2547 ATPDTSSLP
+2547 
-2556 RDPVTRNANGGY
+2556 

-2583 LSDGEYVIKAS
+2583 LSNGEYVVKAS
-2594 AVDQYGVGMM
+2594 AVDQYGVAMM
-2604 NSINEQRFANGGQ
+2604 NSINEQRFADGGQ

-2649 GFGFYQGSYSTG
+2649 NFGFYQGSYSTG

-2741 GTRTLEDAIKE
+2741 GTRTVEEAIKE
-2752 VSEAGQG
+2752 VSLAGMG
-2759 TIKELTDIMTKG
+2759 TVQELTDIMTKG

-2806 YGSGSRVDPRFNVPS
+2806 YGSGSRVDPKFNVPS

-2828 SQNYSDI
+2828 SQDSSDI
-2835 ISSNSYSNMVVN
+2835 INSNSYSNMVVN

-2860 DRVIE
+2860 NKVIE
-2865 ILNKET
+2865 ILNSEAS
-2871 GRRNHSRRMGK
+2871 RRNHSRKMGR

>member
-22 RLLSRELSVLNNSFN
+22 RLLSRELSTLNNSFN
-37 SLDKDARKVRDRL
+37 SLDKDARKVRDRFA
-50 GEIFKA
+50 EVFKG
-56 DVGDLGAFSARTV
+56 DVGNLGAFSARTV

-112 QVRRSKANLVEMG
+112 QVRRTRANLVEMG
-125 MDASGRRKGVLV
+125 MDASGRRKGILV
-137 TPLRLDMSDMQ
+137 TPLKLDMSDMQ

-227 TQATNA
+227 TQATDA
-233 IRQQVQALA
+233 IRKQVQALA

-255 TAGLAADLAATGLEG
+255 TAALAADLAATGLEG

-302 NAFNMSTQELAESI
+302 NAFNMSTQELSESI

-421 MQTLDDLGKAKII
+421 METLDDLGKAKII

-475 RIANEEIKTLTESA
+475 RIANSEIKTLTESA
-489 SMRFQRSM
+489 SMRFKRSM

-519 EKFAGVLDRI
+519 ERFAGILDKI

-572 KGSMAFVN
+572 KGAMAFVN
-580 LGRVIRGLPVEKFS
+580 LGRVIRGLPIEKFS
-594 LMDDSQIAA
+594 LMDDTQIAA
-603 AKATDTVTISIEKQK
+603 AKATDTVTISIQKQK
-618 SAMIGLNKLMMDYYT
+618 DAMVGLNKLMMDYYL
-633 LINKQAARTPNL
+633 LINKQASRTPGL
-645 FNSTPQSSTIG
+645 FNQMPPTPSIG

-664 VKTLPIIKRQSG
+664 AKTLPIIRRQSG
-676 GAAWVPG
+676 GSAWVPG

-737 YMSGF
+737 YRLGATGLAALRLRRQQQQSQAIPQTATAALQTMPVAPRTGISDLLNDNVATTAQSRSGRLKFSNPKRIFGATKAENQLLNDLFQAGRHAGSSPSRVALRNAILSQIDQMSISPEQKTKLRRAIAINRNFSNVDDQLLLSNLIKETILNPANSGVMDAISTDLKAKLIATMLIPEKRVVSRVSSLSDTESG
-742 TGARMAAY
+742 TGLSSTFSSTRSIRGAFGPAGERARDESFIDA
-750 NARYFAP
+750 FGG
-757 ARQPERQAA
+757 RQAA
-766 QQPNPGGQPLR
+766 
-777 YGNEAEWERNLPSPI
+777 
-792 NPDGIAYGPITHRRQ
+792 
-807 FQARQADEQVSVITS
+807 
-822 ALQNAT
+822 
-828 RSENFL
+828 
-834 SAIPELVRNIQIRT
+834 
-848 GIKIREIEEGKP
+848 
-860 FPAASTFPMPRPLN
+860 
-874 TAYNDLLPGVNSNP
+874 
-888 SVFTSIL
+888 
-895 EKIAQSP
+895 
-902 TLTLEQKKSLFKL
+902 
-915 VSNGD
+915 
-920 APADPQ
+920 
-926 IISFMSRSFGEI
+926 SRSFESI
-938 LDAGLPDKFS
+938 IS
-948 KELAAKMALAA
+948 KMESEYQI
-959 TAPNYFVRAAR
+959 P
-970 PMSAEL
+970 
-976 GDITA
+976 
-981 NSKNRSISGIPK
+981 RSVSEKYIGI
-993 NKIWTDAS
+993 
-1001 AKLGLEFLPKASQ
+1001 
-1014 ESAAQAAST
+1014 
-1023 LLASSLGISNKE
+1023 
-1035 ARKLIDKQ
+1035 
-1043 KVGEFHVSH
+1043 
-1052 AQSGGIIKA
+1052 
-1061 QRGITGPKP
+1061 
-1070 FSGVPTVKVNP
+1070 
-1081 FKLIGMGGVNEDN
+1081 
-1094 PIAGLDKKS
+1094 
-1103 GMFYKQIK
+1103 
-1111 NNRGFNKDAM
+1111 
-1121 ISEAV
+1121 
-1126 FSQIYKS
+1126 
-1133 GLFGENVTGIDQRLF
+1133 
-1148 NADTGNGTMPVLGSK
+1148 
-1163 FIQSLKTGEDLYD
+1163 LKTEG
-1176 SKSAQ
+1176 AH
-1181 FNRPTP
+1181 
-1187 FAKGV
+1187 G
-1192 VNKKAIEAM
+1192 
-1201 LASKILGN
+1201 
-1209 YDTHTGNFGIS
+1209 
-1220 NGKFVMLDNTSNL
+1220 
-1233 LTDANGLQR
+1233 
-1242 RTSQALND
+1242 
-1250 FSYSPDR
+1250 
-1257 DALDRLGTQAYR
+1257 
-1269 KNSGSEKAT
+1269 
-1278 IKYLDG
+1278 
-1284 ILAKLNDGQSY
+1284 
-1295 VSQAIMRATQGS
+1295 
-1307 PELLKS
+1307 
-1313 MNDYAFK
+1313 
-1320 KSRGS
+1320 
-1325 SKTYEE
+1325 
-1331 LVTSMI
+1331 
-1337 ALRVEKMKS
+1337 
-1346 NLYVDEDNLTLAD
+1346 
-1359 GGPRLALQSGGIIRA
+1359 LQSGGPIKAI
-1374 QRGIKMPESY
+1374 RGIKMPESY

-1408 LTELGTRQSRIGGY
+1408 LTELGMKQSRIGGY

-1432 YEINGQRYVVKGH
+1432 YEINGKRYVVKGH

-1498 KTTARFTEDSAFD
+1498 KTTGRFTQDSAFD
-1511 QLIASVARRD
+1511 QLIASIARRD

-1550 IKTGPT
+1550 VKTGPT

-1568 MTKGGAR
+1568 MVKGGAR
-1575 SHGAEAW
+1575 SYGAESW

-1587 NMTDDQIISRIKEAA
+1587 NMTDAQIISRIKEAA
-1602 AKAKSKLSTAD
+1602 AKAKSKLSTSD
-1613 IPEDFKYIARDLDDI
+1613 IPEDFKYISRDLDDI
-1628 ASADLGPFVAH
+1628 ASADLAPFVAH

-1646 EKKPATAAAL
+1646 EKKPPTAAAI

-1674 DAGYPAWA
+1674 EAGYPAWA
-1682 MQSGGLLRAQDGAW
+1682 LQSGGMIPGYSRGRTSRSAILMRQSQKAADDLGMVPVIKKDGQLTFNQSVDDLMAQGLYHGTSSAMSSQSQVTMSKRDIDDTRHNLFGADLFLTSDAKVATTYGSTVFRAQKDSESKRILDMGQSGRSLMAQDPGLVKGVYSRLLQLAKNPPEADVKNLGYEQARSYYAREAKRFLAQEGSPSGPRTMDSRETQSRTHGHSGSGAYDRARLFHTYDNNMSEYTVAQIFREVATKRGWSGLTHLGGVNLGNATQHQVVALFDASGMKLKNTNGQDFSTFKSPEIQRFEDFQSRNVGTKRKLPTYLEDERKALLRGNNTGVQTGGIIRAQEGMNTSAW

-1708 LLEPGEFVVNKKAAM
+1708 LLEPGEFVVNKKAA
-1723 KYGGML
+1723 KQYGGIL
-1729 EDMNWNVAPRFMRGT
+1729 EDMNWNLAPRFMRGT
-1744 PPMGQMP
+1744 PTAGMP
-1751 GMTTGAVSGG
+1751 GMASGAVSGG

-1766 MASSMMLPVNQF
+1766 MASSMMLPVNKF

-1801 LGGRMGGGIGEKLSG
+1801 LGVRSGGAFGKKMSGATMPKTGSTADKLWGKGVDKMDAGKNQMKMSGIGNKL
-1816 VMTPKPGSKGAGL
+1816 KGARGL
-1829 IDSATSFMDIG
+1829 SAG
-1840 KKKMA
+1840 KALM
-1845 GTKTAASRGYAA
+1845 GVGRTAA
-1857 SQLAG
+1857 LM
-1862 DNKAKSLAKGA
+1862 
-1873 TRGAS
+1873 T
-1878 RLGSGVSSIGK
+1878 
-1889 GMALRGA
+1889 
-1896 GAAVGLLSNPV
+1896 NPV
-1907 GWAILAVTAVT
+1907 GWAIAATMAVTA
-1918 TAVLSYKKALDSVK
+1918 AVVAYKKALDSAK
-1932 KSAEQAFGASKAE
+1932 KAAQQVFGASKEE
-1945 AEAFGVELK
+1945 AEAFGVELRNVADAIK
-1954 SIGETIKA
+1954 S
-1962 NQEYTKRIGAQ
+1962 NQEYTKTIGAQ

-1978 STSQRLDPEKEAAVL
+1978 FSTPGRLDPEKEKIVL
-1993 DANKDLTK
+1993 DSNKELTG
-2001 RLRNLSETRLG
+2001 RLRNLGETRLLSSASVFG
-2012 TTVGLGGDRSAQG
+2012 NKTDRSAERS
-2025 ASLLTAKYA
+2025 SLLAGKYA
-2034 SLLQQGFSEEDA
+2034 SLLQEGFSEEDA
-2046 NVMVRTLAK
+2046 NIMVKTLAK
-2055 ASGAMDAYAQ
+2055 ASGAMESYYQAQ
-2065 SVNKFGMI
+2065 KQFGSI
-2073 KADDPSSIVKA
+2073 NAGDGAGIVKA
-2084 QMEGLKTYEGFRER
+2084 QMEALSTFNIDVIGGEEGA
-2098 GGFAEGMKSVV
+2098 FAAGIKEIAS
-2109 ESINMLPPE
+2109 NLNLLPPE
-2118 DQYTGL
+2118 DQYEGL
-2124 KTLLTQ
+2124 KELLNQ
-2130 IENLDT
+2130 IENLNTD
-2136 TKLKIAQQ
+2136 KLLVAQQ
-2144 SLIDMTKQNYGEGSQ
+2144 ALIDLARQNYGEGSA
-2159 LFNTQRA
+2159 LFGTLAA
-2166 IQERTND
+2166 IQDKTKGSG
-2173 SFSFKN
+2173 SFLNPTSWDQFFGPDAVN
-2179 LSTYDDVFAKI
+2179 SQEQSTAVS
-2190 RGGQGIFGGFD
+2190 
-2201 NEQATKVT
+2201 QALT
-2209 AALTSA
+2209 AAY
-2215 FETGAITDQQL
+2215 ETGTITDQQL
-2226 KDYELRIEADPSSI
+2226 LEYTIRINDNPGDLEAIGQEI
-2240 DEIERELDTVTRD
+2240 DVLMRARD
-2253 RQMKIEMDIKIREQ
+2253 LKIRVDLE
-2267 LAEDYEKINKEII
+2267 YKESLD
-2280 VKQNQLQDAIESKNA
+2280 NQLEANNKKIILEQQRMQDAMDAKQASM
-2295 AIEKEEEKFKNS
+2295 EKEQDAFKAS

-2316 AKQEEIK
+2316 GKQEEIK
-2323 ILDEQ
+2323 VIDEA

-2334 AIEKQTDTYLK
+2334 AIEKQTDAYIK

-2351 DANKFRAEQRG
+2351 DANKFRADQRG
-2362 TMLGGLGALAEGDV
+2362 TMLGGLGALAEGDI

-2387 ENARQFSSSEEIKA
+2387 ENAREYSQAEEIKA
-2401 IEEKKN
+2401 IEEKRK
-2407 AAVEAIDLER
+2407 AETEAIDLER
-2417 DKRIEAIQEEIDKR
+2417 DMRVEAIQAEIDKR

-2442 EAHMARLAKERDT
+2442 EARMAQLQKESDQMAKNF
-2455 MARNASKT
+2455 AKG
-2463 ISEMQATSDAIAG
+2463 ISDMQALSDGIAAIRS
-2476 IQGNDTVIGWL
+2476 NDKILAWL
-2487 GTLRTDAERAAEKA
+2487 NTINDPMEKA
-2501 ALINYLIKHPEAT
+2501 AQQAAIINYLINNPAAT
-2514 VAEALKVV
+2514 VDEAFRSV
-2522 RKDLYQRD
+2522 
-2530 QSYGAGQNAGGG
+2530 QNAYNQSKPRTRTTSSGKEHPSGYSSPSSAVVSPTSGG
-2542 ERAGG
+2542 ETKVA
-2547 ATPDTSSLP
+2547 S
-2556 RDPVTRNANGGY
+2556 GGY

-2583 LSDGEYVIKAS
+2583 LSNGEYVIKAS

-2604 NSINEQRFANGGQ
+2604 NSINEQRFAKGGQ

-2649 GFGFYQGSYSTG
+2649 KFGFYQGSYSTG

-2697 KWRGS
+2697 KWRGTMS
-2702 MNPPHIHA
+2702 PPHIHA

-2828 SQNYSDI
+2828 SQISSDI
-2835 ISSNSYSNMVVN
+2835 INSNSYSNMVVN

-2871 GRRNHSRRMGK
+2871 GRRNHSRKMGK

>member
-1 MADVNATFNY
+1 MADVNARFVY

-148 NQLDVARKQFSI
+148 NQLEVARKQFSI

-233 IRQQVQALA
+233 IRQQVQSLA

-415 LEFQKS
+415 LEFQQS

-542 FLKVVAGLTSVAGP
+542 FLKVVAGLTAVAGP

-580 LGRVIRGLPVEKFS
+580 LGRVIRGLPIEKFT
-594 LMDDSQIAA
+594 LLDDSQIAA
-603 AKATDTVTISIEKQK
+603 AKATDTVTISVERQK
-618 SAMIGLNKLMMDYYT
+618 SAMVGLNKLMMDYYM
-633 LINKQAARTPNL
+633 LINKQASRTPNL
-645 FNSTPQSSTIG
+645 FNQMPPSPTIG
-656 GSPVVPKG
+656 GSSVVPQG
-664 VKTLPIIKRQSG
+664 VRTLPIIRRQKG
-676 GAAWVPG
+676 GPAYVPG
-683 NGSGDKIP
+683 TGSGDKVP

-703 NAAKQYGGVLEDINN
+703 EATKQYGGLLEDINN
-718 GVPRFAKG
+718 GTPRFAKG

-742 TGARMAAY
+742 TGRRMGAQYARLNTAS
-750 NARYFAP
+750 P
-757 ARQPERQAA
+757 VRQAA
-766 QQPNPGGQPLR
+766 QQPNPLGVGVTASGRSRIRGVPESEVEQAHILSQDSI
-777 YGNEAEWERNLPSPI
+777 RN
-792 NPDGIAYGPITHRRQ
+792 A
-807 FQARQADEQVSVITS
+807 F
-822 ALQNAT
+822 AT
-828 RSENFL
+828 RGISIGNDRSIQVPGFEGMASISSSYINRSANNLGKSVRVNGSKLITDSGVSQL
-834 SAIPELVRNIQIRT
+834 SAILGIPESRLFGASGLVTRILDRGFPVSDTEQRVFRAILSNLKPPASNRQINIRALEDLDNLALSPGGLKGSLLD
-848 GIKIREIEEGKP
+848 GIPDDTFLNQELKRIINNSSSLEEIEQ
-860 FPAASTFPMPRPLN
+860 R
-874 TAYNDLLPGVNSNP
+874 YLPIFV
-888 SVFTSIL
+888 
-895 EKIAQSP
+895 E
-902 TLTLEQKKSLFKL
+902 
-915 VSNGD
+915 
-920 APADPQ
+920 
-926 IISFMSRSFGEI
+926 
-938 LDAGLPDKFS
+938 
-948 KELAAKMALAA
+948 EL
-959 TAPNYFVRAAR
+959 
-970 PMSAEL
+970 
-976 GDITA
+976 
-981 NSKNRSISGIPK
+981 ISGRIQGYALPSGTSG
-993 NKIWTDAS
+993 NVGGTG
-1001 AKLGLEFLPKASQ
+1001 AKQLVQRRQLQSVSQ
-1014 ESAAQAAST
+1014 YA
-1023 LLASSLGISNKE
+1023 LDFNSLIGK
-1035 ARKLIDKQ
+1035 
-1043 KVGEFHVSH
+1043 
-1052 AQSGGIIKA
+1052 QSGGPIKA
-1061 QRGITGPKP
+1061 I
-1070 FSGVPTVKVNP
+1070 
-1081 FKLIGMGGVNEDN
+1081 
-1094 PIAGLDKKS
+1094 
-1103 GMFYKQIK
+1103 
-1111 NNRGFNKDAM
+1111 
-1121 ISEAV
+1121 
-1126 FSQIYKS
+1126 
-1133 GLFGENVTGIDQRLF
+1133 
-1148 NADTGNGTMPVLGSK
+1148 
-1163 FIQSLKTGEDLYD
+1163 
-1176 SKSAQ
+1176 
-1181 FNRPTP
+1181 
-1187 FAKGV
+1187 
-1192 VNKKAIEAM
+1192 
-1201 LASKILGN
+1201 
-1209 YDTHTGNFGIS
+1209 
-1220 NGKFVMLDNTSNL
+1220 
-1233 LTDANGLQR
+1233 
-1242 RTSQALND
+1242 
-1250 FSYSPDR
+1250 
-1257 DALDRLGTQAYR
+1257 
-1269 KNSGSEKAT
+1269 
-1278 IKYLDG
+1278 
-1284 ILAKLNDGQSY
+1284 
-1295 VSQAIMRATQGS
+1295 
-1307 PELLKS
+1307 
-1313 MNDYAFK
+1313 
-1320 KSRGS
+1320 
-1325 SKTYEE
+1325 
-1331 LVTSMI
+1331 
-1337 ALRVEKMKS
+1337 
-1346 NLYVDEDNLTLAD
+1346 
-1359 GGPRLALQSGGIIRA
+1359 
-1374 QRGIKMPESY
+1374 RGIKMPESY
-1384 ATKLATIRQS
+1384 ATKLTTIKQS

-1408 LTELGTRQSRIGGY
+1408 LTELGMKQSRIGGY

-1467 QTPNQEAVRIRHPET
+1467 KTPNQEAVRIRHPET
-1482 GELMFAV
+1482 GDLMFAV
-1489 RSPYNEAFA
+1489 RSPYDESFA
-1498 KTTARFTEDSAFD
+1498 KTTGRFTEDTAFD

-1550 IKTGPT
+1550 TKTGVT

-1587 NMTDDQIISRIKEAA
+1587 NMTDAQIISRIKESA
-1602 AKAKSKLSTAD
+1602 AKAKAKLSTVD
-1613 IPEDFKYIARDLDDI
+1613 IPEDFKYIAKDLDDI

-1646 EKKPATAAAL
+1646 EKKPPTAAAI

-1667 EERQSAL
+1667 EERQAAL

-1682 MQSGGLLRAQDGAW
+1682 MQSGGILRAQDGAW

-1708 LLEPGEFVVNKKAAM
+1708 LLEPGEFVVNKKAA
-1723 KYGGML
+1723 KQYGGML
-1729 EDMNWNVAPRFMRGT
+1729 EDLNWNLAPRFMRGT
-1744 PPMGQMP
+1744 PPMGSMP
-1751 GMTTGAVSGG
+1751 GMGAGAVSGG

-1766 MASSMMLPVNQF
+1766 MATSMMLPVNQF

-1801 LGGRMGGGIGEKLSG
+1801 LGGRVGGGIGGKLSG
-1816 VMTPKPGSKGAGL
+1816 IMTPK
-1829 IDSATSFMDIG
+1829 
-1840 KKKMA
+1840 A
-1845 GTKTAASRGYAA
+1845 GTKASELAQRGMDASSIGKSQMRGAGTAASRRGIAA
-1857 SQLAG
+1857 
-1862 DNKAKSLAKGA
+1862 
-1873 TRGAS
+1873 GAS
-1878 RLGSGVSSIGK
+1878 RFGQGASLLGR
-1889 GMALRGA
+1889 GMLLK
-1896 GAAVGLLSNPV
+1896 GAASSAALLTNPIGL
-1907 GWAILAVTAVT
+1907 AILAT
-1918 TAVLSYKKALDSVK
+1918 TALIAATVKYKKSLDSAK
-1932 KSAEQAFGASKAE
+1932 KSADQAFGASKAE

-1954 SIGETIKA
+1954 NVGETIKA

-1978 STSQRLDPEKEAAVL
+1978 STSQRLDPEKEKVVL
-1993 DANKDLTK
+1993 DENQDLTK

-2012 TTVGLGGDRSAQG
+2012 TTIGGDRSAQG

-2034 SLLQQGFSEEDA
+2034 SLLQQGFSEDDA

-2073 KADDPSSIVKA
+2073 KADDPASIIKA
-2084 QMEGLKTYEGFRER
+2084 QMEGVKTYQNIGNIFQQGER
-2098 GGFAEGMKSVV
+2098 GGFAEGIKSVV
-2109 ESINMLPPE
+2109 EQINLLPPE

-2124 KTLLTQ
+2124 KTLLSQ
-2130 IENLDT
+2130 IENLDST
-2136 TKLKIAQQ
+2136 QLKVAQQ
-2144 SLIDMTKQNYGEGSQ
+2144 AIIDMTKETYGEGSQ

-2166 IQERTND
+2166 IQERTD
-2173 SFSFKN
+2173 GSFSFKN
-2179 LSTYDDVFAKI
+2179 LSTWDDWLSKT
-2190 RGGQGIFGGFD
+2190 GGAIEED
-2201 NEQATKVT
+2201 LAASVT

-2226 KDYELRIEADPSSI
+2226 KDYQLRIEADPSSI
-2240 DEIERELDTVTRD
+2240 NEIEAELDAATRD
-2253 RQMKIEMDIKIREQ
+2253 RQIKIDMDIKIREQ
-2267 LAEDYEKINKEII
+2267 LAEDYEKINKEIMI
-2280 VKQNQLQDAIESKNA
+2280 KQNDLQAAIESKNA
-2295 AIEKEEEKFKNS
+2295 AIEKEEEAFKKS

-2316 AKQEEIK
+2316 GKQEEIK
-2323 ILDEQ
+2323 VIDEQ
-2328 ATKEIE
+2328 ATKEID
-2334 AIEKQTDTYLK
+2334 AIEKQTDAYLK
-2345 SLTKQD
+2345 SFTKQD

-2362 TMLGGLGALAEGDV
+2362 TMLGGLGALAEGDI
-2376 FGFLDARQAAE
+2376 FGFLDAQQAAE
-2387 ENARQFSSSEEIKA
+2387 ENAREFSASEEIKL

-2407 AAVEAIDLER
+2407 AAVEAIDTER
-2417 DKRIEAIQEEIDKR
+2417 DRRVEALQAEIDKR

-2442 EAHMARLAKERDT
+2442 EAHMNRLQKERDK
-2455 MARNASKT
+2455 MAANASKT
-2463 ISEMQATSDAIAG
+2463 IAEMQQTSDAIAG

-2501 ALINYLIKHPEAT
+2501 ALINYLIKNPGAT
-2514 VAEALKVV
+2514 VKEALEAV

-2547 ATPDTSSLP
+2547 ATPTQSSV
-2556 RDPVTRNANGGY
+2556 VTPSSGGEPKVASGGY
-2568 ISGPGTGTSDSIPAR
+2568 IQGPGTSTSDSIPAR
-2583 LSDGEYVIKAS
+2583 LSNGEYVIKAS

-2604 NSINEQRFANGGQ
+2604 NSINEQRFAKGGQ

-2806 YGSGSRVDPRFNVPS
+2806 YGSGSRVDPKFNVPS
-2821 GSSIATV
+2821 GSSIATI
-2828 SQNYSDI
+2828 SQDYGDI
-2835 ISSNSYSNMVVN
+2835 INNSSYSNMVVN
-2847 LSVSGVND
+2847 LSVNGVND

-2865 ILNKET
+2865 ILNSEAS
-2871 GRRNHSRRMGK
+2871 RRNHSRKMGR